1 MTDEYILIVVDH
13 KLRRIEAVDVFADVD
28 QNRLYVPW
36 DIYKHHRTDGKE
48 YAVGYEAAFGP
59 PGFGLIAA
67 YIRLD
72 DKKYAACK
80 NKYL

>member
-36 DIYKHHRTDGKE
+36 DIYKHHRTDLLKSMARYMESNYILGKL
-48 YAVGYEAAFGP
+48 GDCIH
-59 PGFGLIAA
+59 LT
-67 YIRLD
+67 
-72 DKKYAACK
+72 
-80 NKYL
+80 